1 MGIVMEKTLIRKMI
15 KKDLT
20 DILIR
25 LALVGF
31 LVFMSV
37 KVFSPFMGLM
47 LWALILAVTVYP
59 LHQKLADRLRGKQGQ
74 AAVILVFS
82 GILFLGIPTVML
94 SSSLVNVVEDVH
106 SDLKN
111 DAIIIAEPDPS
122 VAQWPIVGE
131 QVYELWEQA
140 AKNLPALIKEFR
152 SKLEGLT
159 KTVLGFA
166 AGMAAGLLQF
176 LLSMVIAGIMMA
188 YGRSGSDRM
197 LKIAK
202 RLAGDKKGERLHKLS
217 TATIRSVAMGVIGVS
232 SIQALLF
239 GVGFIFIGLPGAG
252 IIALVILVFGIAQLP
267 ALIFTIPTVAFIWW
281 SGDSTLSNVLFTVY
295 FVLTGFVDN
304 VLKPIFLGRGV
315 DAPMPVVLLGA
326 LGGMITG
333 GLLGLFVGA
342 VFLSLAYVI
351 FMEWVDDEDID
362 NKDIDNKELD
372 NNDNPAAMIQEK

>member
-1 MGIVMEKTLIRKMI
+1 MEMEMEKTQIREMI

-25 LALVGF
+25 MALVGF
-31 LVFMSV
+31 LVFMSM

-47 LWALILAVTVYP
+47 LWALILAVTLFP
-59 LHQKLADRLRGKQGQ
+59 LHQKLANRLGGKQGR
-74 AAVILVFS
+74 AATILVLS

-94 SSSLVNVVEDVH
+94 SSSMVDFVQEVH
-106 SDLKN
+106 TDFKN
-111 DAIIIAEPDPS
+111 DSITIKEPAPS
-122 VAQWPIVGE
+122 VAQWPLVGE
-131 QVYELWEQA
+131 KVYEVWGQA
-140 AKNLPALIKEFR
+140 AKNLPALLK
-152 SKLEGLT
+152 KLRPQLEDFA
-159 KTVLGFA
+159 KSALGFA
-166 AGMAAGLLQF
+166 AGMAGGLFQF
-176 LLSMVIAGIMMA
+176 LFSMVVAGIMLA
-188 YGRSGSDRM
+188 YGKSGSESM
-197 LKIAK
+197 LKIII
-202 RLAGDKKGERLHKLS
+202 RLAGHKKGGTLHKLS

-232 SIQALLF
+232 TIQALLF
-239 GVGFIFIGLPGAG
+239 GLGFIFIDLPGAG

-267 ALIFTIPTVAFIWW
+267 AIIFTIPTVAFIWW
-281 SGDSTLSNVLFTVY
+281 SGDSTLSNVIFTVY

-351 FMEWVDDEDID
+351 FMTWVDDEDSD
-362 NKDIDNKELD
+362 DEMSDESLD
-372 NNDNPAAMIQEK
+372 SLLEEKG